1 MLVVALVHSRL
12 DCENGVLVGLP
23 AYLMRQLQSVLNAA
37 APLIYRLRTRDHITD
52 ALISLHWLQVP
63 ERIQYKLAILAYRVL
78 HGDAPLYLSPPICID
93 DLPGRRPLRFTNT
106 NRLVVP
112 QVKLSTVGSQ
122 AFAVAAPDIWNRLP
136 SDVVAAN
143 SLATFRRLL
152 KRFLFRQSYPGVV
165 Y

>member
-78 HGDAPLYLSPPICID
+78 HGDAPLYFSPPICID
-93 DLPGRRPLRFTNT
+93 DLPGRRPLRSTNT
-106 NRLVVP
+106 NR
-112 QVKLSTVGSQ
+112 K
-122 AFAVAAPDIWNRLP
+122 
-136 SDVVAAN
+136 
-143 SLATFRRLL
+143 
-152 KRFLFRQSYPGVV
+152 
-165 Y
+165 